1 MMRAVSAPPEQ
12 SSQPVLGIALKLA
25 SVLFLAAMAAC
36 VKYLG
41 ADVPSGQTVF
51 FRGSIA
57 MVVVALVAWRTDG
70 LSVLRTTNWQ
80 AHALRS
86 IAGTASMFCWF
97 SALTMIP
104 LAEMTAISFTIPLF
118 LTVLA
123 MLVLGER
130 IHWYR
135 WTALGIG
142 FAGVVIIVAP
152 QLTSD
157 AGSALG
163 VSVGLASA
171 VLASFA
177 LMFLRRM
184 SGREHVLTITF
195 YFFLTSSSVGLLS
208 ALVRGWPMPTATQ
221 WLVLLL
227 IGILGAAGQLLMTYS
242 YRYAEASMLAPLDYV
257 TMLVAVAIGYWLFAE
272 IPHVSTW
279 IGAPLVIAA
288 GVIIIWRE
296 YVKMRAIAS
305 AGRIAP

>member
-1 MMRAVSAPPEQ
+1 MIPAVPAAESQ
-12 SSQPVLGIALKLA
+12 SSHPVLGITLKLA
-25 SVLFLAAMAAC
+25 SVVSLALMAGC

-41 ADVPSGQTVF
+41 ADVPPGQTVF
-51 FRGSIA
+51 FRGFIA
-57 MVVVALVAWRTDG
+57 MVVVAVVAWSSGG
-70 LSVLRTTNWQ
+70 LGVLKTANWQ

-97 SALTMIP
+97 TALTMIP

-130 IHWYR
+130 IHAYR

-142 FAGVVIIVAP
+142 FLGVAVIVAP
-152 QLTSD
+152 QLSAD
-157 AGSALG
+157 SGSAVG
-163 VSVGLASA
+163 VAIGLASA

-184 SGREHVLTITF
+184 SGSEPVLTITF

-208 ALVRGWPMPTATQ
+208 GFFDPWLMPDTSQ
-221 WLVLLL
+221 WIVLLM
-227 IGILGAAGQLLMTYS
+227 IGCFGVLGQLLMTYS

-257 TMLVAVAIGYWLFAE
+257 TLLVSVAIGYYVFSE
-272 IPHVSTW
+272 VPVVFTW
-279 IGAPLVIAA
+279 VGAPLVIVA
-288 GVIIIWRE
+288 GGIIVWRE
-296 YVKMRAIAS
+296 YVRSRPVAS
-305 AGRIAP
+305 DIT

>member
-1 MMRAVSAPPEQ
+1 
-12 SSQPVLGIALKLA
+12 
-25 SVLFLAAMAAC
+25 
-36 VKYLG
+36 
-41 ADVPSGQTVF
+41 
-51 FRGSIA
+51 
-57 MVVVALVAWRTDG
+57 
-70 LSVLRTTNWQ
+70 
-80 AHALRS
+80 
-86 IAGTASMFCWF
+86 
-97 SALTMIP
+97 
-104 LAEMTAISFTIPLF
+104 
-118 LTVLA
+118 
-123 MLVLGER
+123 
-130 IHWYR
+130 
-135 WTALGIG
+135 
-142 FAGVVIIVAP
+142 
-152 QLTSD
+152 
-157 AGSALG
+157 

>member
-1 MMRAVSAPPEQ
+1 MMRAVSASPEH

-25 SVLFLAAMAAC
+25 SVVFLAAMAAC

-41 ADVPSGQTVF
+41 ADMPAGQTVF
-51 FRGSIA
+51 VRGFVA
-57 MVVVALVAWRTDG
+57 MVVVAIVAWRTDG
-70 LSVLRTTNWQ
+70 LHVLRTSNWQ

-97 SALTMIP
+97 TALTLIP

-142 FAGVVIIVAP
+142 FAGVIVIVAP

-157 AGSALG
+157 VGSALG

-184 SGREHVLTITF
+184 SGTEHVLTITF
-195 YFFLTSSSVGLLS
+195 YFFLTSSVFGLVS
-208 ALVRGWPMPTATQ
+208 ALFRGWPMPTPTQ
-221 WLVLLL
+221 WSLLLL
-227 IGILGAAGQLLMTYS
+227 IGIFGAAGQLLMTYS
-242 YRYAEASMLAPLDYV
+242 YRHAEASMLAPLDYV
-257 TMLVAVAIGYWLFAE
+257 NLLVSVAIGYYLFAE

-279 IGAPLVIAA
+279 IGAPLVVAA

-296 YVKMRAIAS
+296 YVKMRSIAT
-305 AGRIAP
+305 AGRLVP